1 MRVYLYANSCRLE
14 SIPGLGALSRVEKM
28 GTKKLGLLDR
38 AFCACDNPCYRSNS
52 VAIRLWI
59 SVCTLCGLKQ
69 KLFLLTSGLSLN
81 IIDPVL
87 NGTVP

>member
-1 MRVYLYANSCRLE
+1 MYLCGNSCRLE

-28 GTKKLGLLDR
+28 GTKKLGLFDR
-38 AFCACDNPCYRSNS
+38 AFCAFGNSDYRPSS
-52 VAIRLWI
+52 VPKRLWI
-59 SVCTLCGLKQ
+59 SVCTLCGRKQ
-69 KLFLLTSGLSLN
+69 EQFLLTSGLSLD